1 MSGAVF
7 DVRERLRWMLDENT
21 CNISPSVAEGARGAL
36 EILDCRDSEIASLKE
51 SLDELQEKYDALED
65 GAKNAYG
72 LYKEYQRLE
81 QEDLLVRL
89 LCKAGDRVYC
99 TYGRSYK
106 VSGVEKGLG
115 GIKIYGISDNFLGY
129 YGKEVFLTQ
138 AEAKQVLKGDE

>member
-36 EILDCRDSEIASLKE
+36 EILDCRDSEIASLKQ

-81 QEDLLVRL
+81 QEGLLVRL
-89 LCKAGDRVYC
+89 DCEGCKHY
-99 TYGRSYK
+99 
-106 VSGVEKGLG
+106 E
-115 GIKIYGISDNFLGY
+115 IYSLEEWKTSKCKTCARWNCREWTDNFET
-129 YGKEVFLTQ
+129 EVTN
-138 AEAKQVLKGDE
+138 ETE